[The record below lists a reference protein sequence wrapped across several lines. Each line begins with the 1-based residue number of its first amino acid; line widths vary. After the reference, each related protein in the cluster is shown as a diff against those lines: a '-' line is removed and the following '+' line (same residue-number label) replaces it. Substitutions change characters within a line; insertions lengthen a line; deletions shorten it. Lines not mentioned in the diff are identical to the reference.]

1 MMMMRVFW
9 SKNSGKDDFK
19 AFLNVEDDFNKKKVG
34 VNFISTP
41 DLGDEKSTYPFEF

>member
-19 AFLNVEDDFNKKKVG
+19 AFLNVDDDFNNEKRSGTILILTQEVR
-34 VNFISTP
+34 
-41 DLGDEKSTYPFEF
+41 DENNT